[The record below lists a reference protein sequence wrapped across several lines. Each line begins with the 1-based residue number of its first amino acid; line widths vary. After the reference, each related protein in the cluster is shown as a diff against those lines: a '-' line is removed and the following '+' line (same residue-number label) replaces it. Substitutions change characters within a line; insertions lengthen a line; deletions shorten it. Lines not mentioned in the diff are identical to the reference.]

1 MKVSISQAAKMAGI
15 SRSNLYKSYINTH
28 KISTELDHLGKKV
41 IDQSEILRVFGKIHE
56 DSGGHTSS
64 VPQKD
69 RSHQEETALVSVAT
83 ENMMLRQELS
93 LLKSQ
98 LEGYQEREKW
108 FQKQMTDLTS
118 SFKLIDDKGRQKRMW
133 PFKLF
138 S

>member
-1 MKVSISQAAKMAGI
+1 M
-15 SRSNLYKSYINTH
+15 
-28 KISTELDHLGKKV
+28 

-56 DSGGHTSS
+56 DSGEHTSP
-64 VPQKD
+64 VLYKD
-69 RSHQEETALVSVAT
+69 RSHQEETSLVSVAT

-118 SFKLIDDKGRQKRMW
+118 SFKLIDDKSRQKRMW
-133 PFKLF
+133 PFKMF